1 MSKEN
6 DKVKELEAQVKQ
18 LQQELEDKNDLLEGY
33 LQKSVQ
39 LEQQAF
45 LMNKRLQRQSNQQQP
60 AGCLQRGRGEHG
72 EDE

>member
-45 LMNKRLQRQSNQQQP
+45 LMNKRLQRQSNQQP
-60 AGCLQRGRGEHG
+60 EGDAPVVN
-72 EDE
+72 

>member
-6 DKVKELEAQVKQ
+6 DKVNELEAQVKQ

-39 LEQQAF
+39 LEQQVF
-45 LMNKRLQRQSNQQQP
+45 LMNKRLQRQSNQQP
-60 AGCLQRGRGEHG
+60 EGDAPVVN
-72 EDE
+72 